1 MKNIL
6 PCCKNMKVMNRDQ
19 VITVE
24 DKIPFTTEPNEPT
37 VFIKSGK
44 GMYKIN
50 FCPVCGKEIELTN

>member
-1 MKNIL
+1 
-6 PCCKNMKVMNRDQ
+6 MKVMNRDQ

-24 DKIPFTTEPNEPT
+24 DKIPFTEEPNEPT